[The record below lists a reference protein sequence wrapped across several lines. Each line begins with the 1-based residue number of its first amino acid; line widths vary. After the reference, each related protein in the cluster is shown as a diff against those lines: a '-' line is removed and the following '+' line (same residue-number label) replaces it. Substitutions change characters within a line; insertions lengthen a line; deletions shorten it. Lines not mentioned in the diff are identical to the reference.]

1 MTNTMS
7 VLNLYN
13 VLAARKKI
21 VLVTLAI
28 TVLATAGLSAH
39 MPKVYKASTTLLLNY
54 SGTDTVTGAPVPVQL
69 ISNFIATQ
77 ADIVASK
84 NVALKVVDKLDLLNR
99 PAFRPEAGASPVTE
113 KDQRVAIA
121 EELLEK
127 LEVKPGREST
137 TLKLTFKATDPEF
150 AALAANTF
158 AAEYQQTSS
167 QFKSGP
173 ARNATSYFDAQVR
186 AARERVEKAQ
196 AILSAFQ
203 KESGIVNVDSRQD
216 IETSRLNELSSQ
228 LVALQA
234 QLTDAKSRST
244 QAQGNASLSP
254 EISSNPLIQGL
265 QSEVAKARS
274 QFSYVAE
281 RFKDTHPRYQ
291 AQKAELD
298 KLTAELNR
306 QIASSA
312 GSMTSNTAILRQ
324 READIRTALQA
335 QKAKVLDIN
344 RQRDQ
349 LAVFMREIES
359 AQHSYDAITQRLSQ
373 VKLEGQSNQS
383 DVAVLSLATIPAKA
397 SSPIM
402 MLNLLASVFIG
413 ALLGAGF
420 ALISELLDRRV
431 RSSAD
436 ITEILDAPLLGTLHR
451 PKPQRRRATALR
463 LGLSRSPA

>member
-1 MTNTMS
+1 
-7 VLNLYN
+7 
-13 VLAARKKI
+13 
-21 VLVTLAI
+21 
-28 TVLATAGLSAH
+28 
-39 MPKVYKASTTLLLNY
+39 
-54 SGTDTVTGAPVPVQL
+54 
-69 ISNFIATQ
+69 
-77 ADIVASK
+77 
-84 NVALKVVDKLDLLNR
+84 
-99 PAFRPEAGASPVTE
+99 
-113 KDQRVAIA
+113 
-121 EELLEK
+121 
-127 LEVKPGREST
+127 
-137 TLKLTFKATDPEF
+137 
-150 AALAANTF
+150 
-158 AAEYQQTSS
+158 
-167 QFKSGP
+167 
-173 ARNATSYFDAQVR
+173 VR

>member
-1 MTNTMS
+1 
-7 VLNLYN
+7 
-13 VLAARKKI
+13 
-21 VLVTLAI
+21 
-28 TVLATAGLSAH
+28 
-39 MPKVYKASTTLLLNY
+39 
-54 SGTDTVTGAPVPVQL
+54 
-69 ISNFIATQ
+69 
-77 ADIVASK
+77 
-84 NVALKVVDKLDLLNR
+84 
-99 PAFRPEAGASPVTE
+99 
-113 KDQRVAIA
+113 
-121 EELLEK
+121 
-127 LEVKPGREST
+127 
-137 TLKLTFKATDPEF
+137 
-150 AALAANTF
+150 
-158 AAEYQQTSS
+158 
-167 QFKSGP
+167 
-173 ARNATSYFDAQVR
+173 
-186 AARERVEKAQ
+186 
-196 AILSAFQ
+196 
-203 KESGIVNVDSRQD
+203 
-216 IETSRLNELSSQ
+216 
-228 LVALQA
+228 
-234 QLTDAKSRST
+234 
-244 QAQGNASLSP
+244 
-254 EISSNPLIQGL
+254 
-265 QSEVAKARS
+265 
-274 QFSYVAE
+274 
-281 RFKDTHPRYQ
+281 
-291 AQKAELD
+291 
-298 KLTAELNR
+298 
-306 QIASSA
+306 
-312 GSMTSNTAILRQ
+312 MTSNTAILRQ